1 MTLLDSIKQFDT
13 ALFLW
18 LNSLHTPWWDTAM
31 MLFTRK
37 ESWLFLYLLLL
48 YVIIKN
54 YGRQAV
60 VIIVLLI
67 LGVALSDQLS
77 GLLKMLTQRLRPGHE
92 PALEG
97 LVHIVLRKG
106 GLYGFVSSHAANA
119 FFVWAFTVRLF
130 RNHAA
135 SAGLLL
141 WALLISYT
149 RIYNGNH
156 YPLDI
161 LFGAILG
168 ILLGVALF
176 RVMKKLAPRY
186 LQSCKRGCGNKPLEV
201 TYATLLIVGL
211 LTIVTTILIA
221 VELLHKYQYL

>member
-1 MTLLDSIKQFDT
+1 MAWLEPIKDLDT

-18 LNSLHTPWWDTAM
+18 LNSMHTPWWDTAM

-37 ESWLFLYLLLL
+37 ETWLLL
-48 YVIIKN
+48 YVLLIYAIIRN
-54 YGRQAV
+54 YGRQAA
-60 VIIVLLI
+60 VILIVLV

-97 LVHIVLRKG
+97 MVHIVLRKG

-119 FFVWAFTVRLF
+119 FFVWAFTARLF
-130 RNHAA
+130 RNQTT
-135 SAGLLL
+135 SAGLLV
-141 WALLISYT
+141 WAILISYT

-161 LFGAILG
+161 LFGAV
-168 ILLGVALF
+168 LGVLLAMLLF
-176 RVMKKLAPRY
+176 GLMKRYAPLYIKACR
-186 LQSCKRGCGNKPLEV
+186 RGCGNKPITSELAAIL
-201 TYATLLIVGL
+201 TVGL
-211 LTIVTTILIA
+211 VVILSTILIA
-221 VELLHKYQYL
+221 VQLLHKYNYL